1 MSNLVGQ
8 QVSHYQIKALLGSG
22 RIGTVY
28 QAIDLKDF
36 SVVALKIIK
45 LEFARQHDVR
55 RRFLEEIKSRPHLD
69 HPGIIQVYEAG
80 IDTRLDLLYMTMA
93 FMTGRSL
100 TAYLQQ
106 LEFNKQRINMH
117 TALIL
122 IAEVAEALHYAH
134 EKGLVHQD
142 VRPNVILFKTE
153 GKSDRSGLLPGQ
165 AAIGDF
171 TLTTILE
178 QEAELFADSLPYLA
192 PELFLA
198 QGSDG
203 RSDIYSLGI
212 ILYQLMT
219 GRTPFSAGTVAEATR
234 QHPYQDPPLPSSIRT
249 DLPIA
254 IEDAILKAIAK
265 KPENRYQTG
274 AEMAHALRQLA
285 DAISTKAS
293 ISDKQPDISI
303 VKTQPE
309 PLDSLAIHSA
319 WSTNEDRVTITRNLP
334 HSLNRQVITVG
345 RSESNDIVLPET
357 SITRRHA
364 QLERTQTGWQVRDL
378 GSQNGTYLDG
388 KALLPDI
395 PEDWDS

>member
-100 TAYLQQ
+100 TVYLQQ

-165 AAIGDF
+165 AAISDF
-171 TLTTILE
+171 ILTTMLE
-178 QEAELFADSLPYLA
+178 Q
-192 PELFLA
+192 
-198 QGSDG
+198 
-203 RSDIYSLGI
+203 
-212 ILYQLMT
+212 
-219 GRTPFSAGTVAEATR
+219 
-234 QHPYQDPPLPSSIRT
+234 
-249 DLPIA
+249 
-254 IEDAILKAIAK
+254 
-265 KPENRYQTG
+265 
-274 AEMAHALRQLA
+274 
-285 DAISTKAS
+285 
-293 ISDKQPDISI
+293 
-303 VKTQPE
+303 
-309 PLDSLAIHSA
+309 
-319 WSTNEDRVTITRNLP
+319 
-334 HSLNRQVITVG
+334 
-345 RSESNDIVLPET
+345 
-357 SITRRHA
+357 
-364 QLERTQTGWQVRDL
+364 
-378 GSQNGTYLDG
+378 
-388 KALLPDI
+388 
-395 PEDWDS
+395 